1 MQLKIFSLGV
11 ASLAASAPAFSATA
25 PENECKA
32 PYVFSGALHEW
43 GKPTMKIF
51 VVAPNST
58 KAASISLGKMVKLSL
73 RPSNITNFITP
84 PGRKPA
90 AESYSGLIKLNIKHS
105 GAYRIASNMP
115 LWIDVIKNDNV
126 VAASGHQHGPA
137 CSGIRKMVDF
147 QLGEG
152 VYFLQLSGNATAG
165 WYNGSWVMS
174 YLDPAIPP
182 LGNVPI
188 DPKIISQI

>member
-1 MQLKIFSLGV
+1 MQLKILSLEV
-11 ASLAASAPAFSATA
+11 ALLAASAPAFSAA
-25 PENECKA
+25 ASENAGSENKCKA
-32 PYVFSGALHEW
+32 PYLFSGVLRGRAN
-43 GKPTMKIF
+43 PTTKTF
-51 VVAPNST
+51 LAAPNSG
-58 KAASISLGKMVKLSL
+58 KATSIILGKMVKLSL
-73 RPSNITNFITP
+73 LPSNITNFITP

-152 VYFLQLSGNATAG
+152 VYFLQLSGNATADAG
-165 WYNGSWVMS
+165 IMVVG
-174 YLDPAIPP
+174 L
-182 LGNVPI
+182 
-188 DPKIISQI
+188 